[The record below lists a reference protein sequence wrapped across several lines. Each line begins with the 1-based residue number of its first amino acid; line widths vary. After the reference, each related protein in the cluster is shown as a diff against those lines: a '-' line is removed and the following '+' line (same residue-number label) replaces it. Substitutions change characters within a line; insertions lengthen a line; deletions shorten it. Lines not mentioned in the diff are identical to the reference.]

1 MAYTP
6 LNSKLYN
13 QAQEI
18 LKLSRS
24 ISNYLVYDLAH
35 LQSNGSENPY
45 VYFTGDIIRHSD
57 SLAPEILKAESHI
70 FQDDRIK
77 HAQSLER
84 LTHRLYHTC
93 ERLER
98 AESNGKDFINIL
110 RIELRKFRKLQR
122 KWMMTL

>member
-1 MAYTP
+1 MRYTP

-24 ISNYLVYDLAH
+24 ISAYLVYDLAP
-35 LQSNGSENPY
+35 LQNNGSENPY
-45 VYFTGDIIRHSD
+45 VYFSGDIVRDSD
-57 SLAPEILKAESHI
+57 CLAPEILKAESQI
-70 FQDDRIK
+70 FQDDRLRY
-77 HAQSLER
+77 AASLER
-84 LTHRLYHTC
+84 LTSRLYSNC

-98 AESNGKDFINIL
+98 AESNGKDFLNIL
-110 RIELRKFRKLQR
+110 RLELRKFRRLQR